1 MSDLIDVCETSYD
14 YEQFQ
19 MNELENENM
28 KLKEQLAEA
37 NEILK
42 IALPNQIKHSGYGK
56 VLDTYIARTL
66 K

>member
-1 MSDLIDVCETSYD
+1 MNYK
-14 YEQFQ
+14 
-19 MNELENENM
+19 NELENENI
-28 KLKEQLAEA
+28 KLKEQLTEA

-66 K
+66 NYFKKWGVK